1 MSNYQ
6 RVTVESSPIHG
17 AIGAT
22 GAILHWIGCWQKASA
37 AHIPERLG
45 GHAAVAA
52 TSEPWRPPGP
62 PGWSGLGD
70 ITRYFMVILYG
81 FIYIYNIYIH
91 TYIYMDNIWD
101 FMDPY
106 GGCQKSFFPDSPQSL
121 SQSRSNR
128 GTTVSNRGRVCS
140 SLIRSYT

>member
-81 FIYIYNIYIH
+81 FIYIQYLY
-91 TYIYMDNIWD
+91 TYIYIWII
-101 FMDPY
+101 Y
-106 GGCQKSFFPDSPQSL
+106 GILWIHMGVVQNLFSRTALNRSANRVATAVPQ
-121 SQSRSNR
+121 
-128 GTTVSNRGRVCS
+128 
-140 SLIRSYT
+140 